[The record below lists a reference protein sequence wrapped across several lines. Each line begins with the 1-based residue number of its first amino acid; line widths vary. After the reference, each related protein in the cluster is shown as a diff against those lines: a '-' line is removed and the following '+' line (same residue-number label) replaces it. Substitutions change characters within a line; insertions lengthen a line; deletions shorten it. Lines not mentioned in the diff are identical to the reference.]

1 MHYNQQLDMIL
12 RRLIGKTPMRLDYLN
27 FLPDAKVSSEYQIIF
42 FTKASVADRNRGGVK
57 PSDPTSI

>member
-27 FLPDAKVSSEYQIIF
+27 FLPDANVSSE
-42 FTKASVADRNRGGVK
+42 
-57 PSDPTSI
+57 